1 MVILGYD
8 EVNGVIFLY
17 ADRNAYMVE
26 VKSMQPK
33 KLTGTH
39 YMNKYHPFTS
49 FYIPGDCSPL
59 IIILLVQCIVS
70 QIPLLFFLSV
80 H

>member
-26 VKSMQPK
+26 ADHRQ
-33 KLTGTH
+33 LQ
-39 YMNKYHPFTS
+39 F
-49 FYIPGDCSPL
+49 SPS
-59 IIILLVQCIVS
+59 LLHWINVV
-70 QIPLLFFLSV
+70 
-80 H
+80 